1 MLALLRH
8 TPLLVLFTVA
18 AGGFVLGKVRVGRFS
33 LGVSAVLFAG
43 LLMGALVPGV
53 DLPELVS
60 QLGLVLFVYTVGL
73 ASGPGFFASLRRRG
87 LRDNGLA
94 VGVMALS
101 AAASVLLA
109 RRLGL
114 SAPQAA
120 GMFAGALNNTPAL
133 AGAVD
138 ALKRSGARADAL
150 AAPVIAC
157 SVTYPLGVLVPMLVI
172 SVAYRLFGADDRHT
186 RRTRGTP
193 GEGPPTA
200 APIVNATVLV
210 EHAVPA
216 GGRADLG
223 RRHRGVVFGRIRHGS
238 LTTVVHEET
247 PFAAGDLVTVIGAQ
261 DDVAAAAAGLG
272 QVSPHRIDLDRS
284 EVDYRRVF
292 VSNRELTGRPLGTL
306 KAIQRCDAVV
316 TRVRRGDV
324 DLVPDPDFMMQLGDR
339 ARVLAPI
346 AQMPRIERLF
356 GDSLQQVAEVDII
369 TFGLGIALGLV
380 VGALPLPLPG
390 GGRFALGLAGGPLLV
405 GLVLGRLGRSGPLVW
420 LSPFGANLTLRQL
433 GLVLFLAG
441 VGVRSGQSFA
451 GALATGNLPALFL
464 AGALVT
470 ALSAL
475 AAVVVGHGL
484 LGIPLDVVAGAV
496 AGIHTQP
503 AVLAFAADKARNDLP
518 SVGYTTV
525 FPVATITKIILA
537 QLLLLWAGG

>member
-8 TPLLVLFTVA
+8 SPLLVLFTVA
-18 AGGFVLGKVRVGRFS
+18 AGGFVLGKVRVRRFS

-114 SAPQAA
+114 SPPQAA

-157 SVTYPLGVLVPMLVI
+157 SVTYPLGVLVPMLVVG
-172 SVAYRLFGADDRHT
+172 VAYRLFGAAD

-193 GEGPPTA
+193 GEGLPTA

-216 GGRADLG
+216 GGRAELG

-247 PFAAGDLVTVIGAQ
+247 AFATGDLVTVIGAQ
-261 DDVAAAAAGLG
+261 DDVAAAVAVLG

-324 DLVPDPDFMMQLGDR
+324 DLVPDPDFVLQLGDR

-356 GDSLQQVAEVDII
+356 GDSLQQVAEVDVI

-380 VGALPLPLPG
+380 VGALPFPLPG

-420 LSPFGANLTLRQL
+420 LSPFGANLTLRQF

-475 AAVVVGHGL
+475 AAVVVGHRL

-518 SVGYTTV
+518 NVGYTTV
-525 FPVATITKIILA
+525 FPVATIAKIVLA

>member
-1 MLALLRH
+1 MFPLLRH
-8 TPLLVLFTVA
+8 SPLLVLFTVA

-94 VGVMALS
+94 LGVMALS
-101 AAASVLLA
+101 AGASGLLA

-114 SAPQAA
+114 SGPEAA

-138 ALKRSGARADAL
+138 ALKRAGASADAL

-157 SVTYPLGVLVPMLVI
+157 SVTYPLGVLVPMMAVWL
-172 SVAYRLFGADDRHT
+172 AYRLSGAAADDG
-186 RRTRGTP
+186 RGTP
-193 GEGPPTA
+193 GEELTA
-200 APIVNATVLV
+200 TDPIVNATVLV
-210 EHAVPA
+210 EHAVPT
-216 GGRADLG
+216 GGRAELA
-223 RRHRGVVFGRIRHGS
+223 RRHRGVVFGRIRRGT
-238 LTTVVHEET
+238 LTTVVHDGT
-247 PFAAGDLVTVIGAQ
+247 PFAPGDLVTVIGAQ
-261 DDVAAAAAGLG
+261 SDVAAAAAALG

-292 VSNRELTGRPLGTL
+292 VSNRELTGRPLATL

-324 DLVPDPDFMMQLGDR
+324 DLVPQPDFVLQLGDR

-346 AQMPRIERLF
+346 VQMPRVERLF
-356 GDSLQQVAEVDII
+356 GDSLQQVAEVDVI

-380 VGALPLPLPG
+380 VGTLPLPLPG

-420 LSPFGANLTLRQL
+420 LSAFGANLTLRQF

-441 VGVRSGQSFA
+441 VGVRSGRSFA
-451 GALATGNLPALFL
+451 GALATGNLTALFL
-464 AGALVT
+464 GGALVT
-470 ALSAL
+470 TLSAS
-475 AAVVVGHGL
+475 AALVLGYRF
-484 LGIPLDVVAGAV
+484 LGIPLDVMAGAV

-518 SVGYTTV
+518 SVDYTAV
-525 FPVATITKIILA
+525 FPIATIAKIVVA
-537 QLLLLWAGG
+537 QLLLAWAGG

>member
-1 MLALLRH
+1 MLALWQH
-8 TPLLVLFTVA
+8 NPLLVLFTVA
-18 AGGFVLGKVRVGRFS
+18 AGGFVLGKVSVLRFS

-53 DLPELVS
+53 DLPEFVP

-73 ASGPGFFASLRRRG
+73 ASGPGFFASLHRRG

-94 VGVMALS
+94 LGVMALS
-101 AAASVLLA
+101 AAASTLLA
-109 RRLGL
+109 RWLGL
-114 SAPQAA
+114 SPAQAA

-138 ALKRSGARADAL
+138 TLRRSGASPETL

-157 SVTYPLGVLVPMLVI
+157 SVTYPLGVLLPMLAVWL
-172 SVAYRLFGADDRHT
+172 AYRAFGAADRRRQAAAGDD
-186 RRTRGTP
+186 
-193 GEGPPTA
+193 PPSA
-200 APIVNATVLV
+200 APIVNATVV
-210 EHAVPA
+210 IEHAVPA
-216 GGRADLG
+216 DARAELAHH
-223 RRHRGVVFGRIRHGS
+223 HRGVVFGRIRRGAITS
-238 LTTVVHEET
+238 VVHDDT

-261 DDVAAAAAGLG
+261 ADAAAAVSALG
-272 QVSPHRIDLDRS
+272 RISPHRIDLDRS

-324 DLVPDPDFMMQLGDR
+324 DLVPDPEFTLQLGDR
-339 ARVLAPI
+339 ARVLAPV
-346 AQMPRIERLF
+346 AQMPRLERLF
-356 GDSLQQVAEVDII
+356 GDSLEQVAEVDVI
-369 TFGLGIALGLV
+369 TFGLGIALGLL
-380 VGALPLPLPG
+380 VGAVPIPLPG

-420 LSPFGANLTLRQL
+420 LSPFGANLTLRQF

-451 GALATGNLPALFL
+451 GALATGNLPGLFL
-464 AGALVT
+464 AGAGVT
-470 ALSAL
+470 GLSAM
-475 AAVVVGHGL
+475 AAVVVGHQL
-484 LGIPLDVVAGAV
+484 LGIPLDVISGSV

-503 AVLAFAADKARNDLP
+503 AVLAFATDAARNDRP
-518 SVGYTTV
+518 GIGYATV
-525 FPVATITKIILA
+525 FPIATIGKIVFA
-537 QLLLLWAGG
+537 QLLLIWMRG